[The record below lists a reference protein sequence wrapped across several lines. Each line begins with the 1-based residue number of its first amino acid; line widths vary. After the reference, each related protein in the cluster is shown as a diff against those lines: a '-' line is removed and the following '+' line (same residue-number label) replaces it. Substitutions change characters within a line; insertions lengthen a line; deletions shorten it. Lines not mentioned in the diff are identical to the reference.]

1 MYVNN
6 KEKIDNIKLN
16 KDNFYIVVD
25 FDRTL
30 SKGNSESTWGTF
42 ARAKIFDEEYNR
54 LRAEQYAKYRPI
66 EVDPTID
73 PKEKE
78 KYMDLWWR
86 EHIELFDRFGLKESD
101 IEICA
106 RKGGI
111 DLRDGAIEFLK
122 KMNEYGIPV
131 VILSAGIRNI
141 IKQFLINNNVLFDNI
156 IIFSNM
162 LSFRE
167 DGLYKGLDGETINAS
182 NKTIEFLLD
191 KDKKRIEGRP
201 YAIMYGDGLADL
213 SMVPEHLWDRTIK
226 VGFLEAAV
234 EESLDIYNK
243 MFDIVLVNNGSF
255 DEVNNYLNIYNL

>member
-122 KMNEYGIPV
+122 SLGISVRENESP
-131 VILSAGIRNI
+131 SNNEDT
-141 IKQFLINNNVLFDNI
+141 KQDTNKQTNANSNN
-156 IIFSNM
+156 
-162 LSFRE
+162 E
-167 DGLYKGLDGETINAS
+167 DG
-182 NKTIEFLLD
+182 D
-191 KDKKRIEGRP
+191 KAEQNTNNED
-201 YAIMYGDGLADL
+201 
-213 SMVPEHLWDRTIK
+213 DRK
-226 VGFLEAAV
+226 QESYNNENQNN
-234 EESLDIYNK
+234 EE
-243 MFDIVLVNNGSF
+243 
-255 DEVNNYLNIYNL
+255 